1 MIAAF
6 SVTAFATE
14 DDFVG
19 SVPDDTTSDNTSA
32 GDGNNSSSGNSSSS
46 SSSDSSSSNNQ
57 SSSNDQTSSEDTTP
71 SKPDN
76 TVKVTLQIVEL
87 PKKVVYEIGE
97 KLDLTGLKVNVIS
110 AEGALISQDGQGLT
124 VSVTNLTKEGK
135 QNIEIKYKDAKA
147 QFEITVNPKHTHKYG
162 AWKIEKEATCAQV
175 GVKARECECKQ
186 KETQDIEKLPH
197 DWDEGTIIKTA
208 TKKTAGV
215 IRYVCNNCEEK
226 MDETIPILGDGE
238 QTGVGIKAKFRMQL
252 EWWMIFAPIG
262 VIILGYA
269 LAIVVIF
276 KKKS

>member
-1 MIAAF
+1 MIAVF
-6 SVTAFATE
+6 SITAFATE

-32 GDGNNSSSGNSSSS
+32 GDGNNSSSESSSS
-46 SSSDSSSSNNQ
+46 SSSESSSSNNQ

-186 KETQDIEKLPH
+186 KETQEIEKLPH

-208 TKKTAGV
+208 TQKTAGV

-226 MDETIPILGDGE
+226 MDETIPILGNSE

-252 EWWMIFAPIG
+252 EWWMIFVPIG